1 MVRVSLNIS
10 CTFHYVSRSCIAIVR
25 AIQADCLARL
35 GLALV
40 QRCTLYCNATHIANT
55 TSVIRQLQL
64 QLYFRTTSC
73 YHVAMDNLR

>member
-10 CTFHYVSRSCIAIVR
+10 CTFHYVPRSCIAIVR

-40 QRCTLYCNATHIANT
+40 QRCMLYCNATHIDNT
-55 TSVIRQLQL
+55 TSVIRQLHTATRLALEQ
-64 QLYFRTTSC
+64 
-73 YHVAMDNLR
+73 DGW